1 MNEPTC
7 IDLRPWADAHRYR
20 WRYEEA
26 HTSAE
31 ADAQWFVEVLCRY
44 GLIYPKG
51 GNTLLAYA
59 SRGMKRHMAGLGLE
73 RHQWDGDSEVFRF
86 PADLLDTVAAILK
99 PKRLGGSAKL
109 TPEQL
114 ANLQE
119 GRELLEK
126 RRQESPGQS
135 LSAPRVLVPQPDGQG
150 LYKGDIILVFADF
163 ARPKESRV

>member
-51 GNTLLAYA
+51 GNTLLAHA
-59 SRGMKRHMAGLGLE
+59 SRGVKRQIAELAGVE
-73 RHQWDGDSEVFRF
+73 HHQYDDGAEVFRF
-86 PADLLDTVAAILK
+86 PVERLSDVAAILK
-99 PKRLGGSAKL
+99 PKRLAGSAML
-109 TPEQL
+109 TAEQL

-119 GRELLEK
+119 GRKRLEK
-126 RRQESPGQS
+126 QRQESPGMRQ
-135 LSAPRVLVPQPDGQG
+135 DGLNTQT
-150 LYKGDIILVFADF
+150 DTDPATQRIIVVFADF
-163 ARPKESRV
+163 AQPNRPTGVT